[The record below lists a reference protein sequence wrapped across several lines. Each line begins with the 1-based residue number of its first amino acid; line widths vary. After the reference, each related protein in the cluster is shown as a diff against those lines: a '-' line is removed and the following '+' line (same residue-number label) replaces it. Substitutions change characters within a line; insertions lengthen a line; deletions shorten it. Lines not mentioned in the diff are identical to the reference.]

1 MLERPIWTYS
11 LLSNQ
16 AVITSMTADLGSRSL
31 ENASSEAQAISSTK
45 RGKFYVFEGID
56 GSGKTTVSRKL
67 FERISQESHREV
79 LLTVEPTE
87 CWLGDSVRRSYDED
101 VSPFTEAL
109 LFMADRATHTERI
122 REWISEGIIVLC
134 DRYNPSTLAYQGA
147 VLRRTMGDAAL
158 DWLKMVSKHVVI
170 EPDIVFLFS
179 ISPEKVMERLDE
191 RDETTKFEKLEY
203 LKEVDS
209 IYRMLAE
216 QDRRFFV
223 VDATEP
229 VEEVLDDVVRAIK
242 ADLL

>member
-1 MLERPIWTYS
+1 
-11 LLSNQ
+11 
-16 AVITSMTADLGSRSL
+16 MTADLGLRSL
-31 ENASSEAQAISSTK
+31 DNASSDTEAIPGTRK
-45 RGKFYVFEGID
+45 GKFYVFEGID

-67 FERISQESHREV
+67 FERISQESRREV
-79 LLTVEPTE
+79 LLTVEPTD

-109 LFMADRATHTERI
+109 LFLADRATHTERI
-122 REWISEGIIVLC
+122 KNWMSEGIIVLC

-158 DWLKMVSKHVVI
+158 EWLNMVSKHVVI

-179 ISPEKVMERLDE
+179 ISPEKVMQRLDE

-216 QDRRFFV
+216 QDRKFFV

-229 VEEVLDDVVRAIK
+229 VDEVVNEVVRAIK
-242 ADLL
+242 ADLM